1 MPRAYGY
8 VPADSDLYNIEAEKV
23 AARQKMFDSIDLKST
38 GVIIFDKWLKFC
50 GEHIAAAAKPAIID
64 PYPFIDEG
72 SVDDY
77 KKFITK

>member
-23 AARQKMFDSIDLKST
+23 AARQKMFDSIDLKSS
-38 GVIIFDKWLKFC
+38 GVI
-50 GEHIAAAAKPAIID
+50 
-64 PYPFIDEG
+64 IDEG